1 MEWLDHGISLWVRR
15 VSSTL
20 RPARS
25 EGRAPATTEGYPSPS
40 ANAPTASREERL
52 RHRPWPPPTDTS
64 KCGTGGPSHV
74 HEAMLGKVA
83 RRGEGRR
90 QVPTAEAADACASS
104 DYGSGMESTESRGPF
119 RPRMPPMAVD
129 DPVVR
134 WLLQGDP
141 AIRWQVL
148 RDLLD
153 ASESVVAAE
162 RAGVEHEGWGARLLA
177 LRAPDGL
184 WANGACFPGTAGFA
198 ADTARALA
206 AGEPPPPWPS
216 PDAGTAEAPT
226 DESGAEPG
234 QPWTATYRVLLD
246 LCDLGA
252 PPDSPVMQETAHL
265 VARNCR
271 WECDGLPFFA
281 GEEDCCINAGTIL
294 IGTYLGVDVDA
305 VVQRLLADQMPDGGW
320 NCWAETR
327 PAPSSFASTLDVV
340 DALLRWERRTG
351 GSAEVRRARWHG
363 EEYLLRR
370 GLFRSLRTGEVV
382 DPQWGLFSHPPRWRY
397 DLLKATEYF
406 ARREGTPDPRLAE
419 AIERV
424 RAKRRPD
431 GRWLLENTHPGAV
444 HFRFEEP
451 DGTPSRWNTLRA
463 LRVLRWY
470 DASAPSADA
479 IQASWTTGGDIT
491 TRLLS
496 RSEAPAGS

>member
-1 MEWLDHGISLWVRR
+1 ME
-15 VSSTL
+15 
-20 RPARS
+20 P
-25 EGRAPATTEGYPSPS
+25 
-40 ANAPTASREERL
+40 
-52 RHRPWPPPTDTS
+52 
-64 KCGTGGPSHV
+64 
-74 HEAMLGKVA
+74 
-83 RRGEGRR
+83 
-90 QVPTAEAADACASS
+90 
-104 DYGSGMESTESRGPF
+104 MESQGPY
-119 RPRMPPMAVD
+119 RPRTAPMAED
-129 DPVVR
+129 DPVVQ
-134 WLLQGDP
+134 WLMRGDP

-153 ASESVVAAE
+153 APETAVATE
-162 RAGVEHEGWGARLLA
+162 RARVEHEGWGARLLA

-184 WANGACFPGTAGFA
+184 WANGACFPNTAVFA

-206 AGEPPPPWPS
+206 AGEPPPPFPS
-216 PDAGTAEAPT
+216 PDAEPAAAPT
-226 DESGAEPG
+226 DGADAESG

-246 LCDLGA
+246 LCHLGT
-252 PPDSPVMQETAHL
+252 PPDSPVMQETAQL

-294 IGTYLGVDVDA
+294 IGTYLGVDVDP
-305 VVQRLLADQMPDGGW
+305 VVQRLVADQMPDGGW
-320 NCWAETR
+320 NCWAQTR
-327 PAPSSFASTLDVV
+327 PTPGSFASTLDVI
-340 DALLRWERRTG
+340 DALLTWERHTG
-351 GSAEVRRARWHG
+351 GSEEVRRARRDG

-370 GLFRSLRTGEVV
+370 SLFRSLRTGEVV
-382 DPQWGLFSHPPRWRY
+382 NPQWALFSYPPRWHY

-406 ARREGTPDPRLAE
+406 AQRGGTPDRRLAE

-470 DASAPSADA
+470 DASAHSGSAT
-479 IQASWTTGGDIT
+479 QACGEDVAS
-491 TRLLS
+491 
-496 RSEAPAGS
+496 